1 MRIVPDTNIFV
12 SALISG
18 DGYPG
23 QLLAAVKRERITL
36 VTSVYQ
42 IDELREVLGRERL
55 KPYIRP
61 EESEDLL
68 YHLEAV
74 GMTMSRLPEVSLSP
88 DPKDNPILAT
98 AVAGEADLLVSG
110 DKGDMLALG
119 HVEGIPIVTARDAV
133 GRLRSREAYGV

>member
-1 MRIVPDTNIFV
+1 MRIVLDTNIFI

-36 VTSVYQ
+36 VTSIYQ
-42 IDELREVLGRERL
+42 IDELRDVLGRERL

-61 EESEDLL
+61 AEAEDLV

-74 GMTMSRLPEVSLSP
+74 G
-88 DPKDNPILAT
+88 
-98 AVAGEADLLVSG
+98 
-110 DKGDMLALG
+110 
-119 HVEGIPIVTARDAV
+119 IPPPPND
-133 GRLRSREAYGV
+133 RLRAALEEHNRRIDSR